1 MENETTI
8 IGGGIAGLA
17 TAISLNK
24 IGINTLIFEAA
35 PRIRAV
41 GAGLGLG
48 ANAMMAF
55 KKINLLDE
63 VINEGRILNS
73 FSIYDQ
79 NGKLI
84 TKTDNKKI
92 SEKFGVNNF
101 TIHRANLH
109 QLLISK
115 INPKTI
121 YTNKKVISVDQ
132 NNDSIKLQFQ
142 DGSTHETEF
151 LIAADGIHSSIRKKI
166 LPDVQLRFAGYTCW
180 RAVID
185 NSKLNLNESCEIW
198 GLGKRFGIVPLAN
211 NKIYWFACV
220 NSTQNNSNMAKYKI
234 SDIKKKFVEFNG
246 SVQTIL
252 DETKNEDLLWNDIID
267 IKPIN
272 HFAYNNILLIGDA
285 AHATT
290 PNMGQ
295 GACQAIEDAVIISD
309 EIIKNRKLKEA
320 FINFENRRLKKTHF
334 VTNTSWNIG
343 KIAQI
348 ENKLL
353 AYLRNLVFHLTPQ
366 KINEKQLEKI
376 YKIDF

>member
-1 MENETTI
+1 
-8 IGGGIAGLA
+8 
-17 TAISLNK
+17 
-24 IGINTLIFEAA
+24 
-35 PRIRAV
+35 
-41 GAGLGLG
+41 
-48 ANAMMAF
+48 MMAF